1 MNSQLTNPEIPK
13 QGHVHRWINSFG
25 CASTKKLAELAA
37 KNNRLWLCVAR
48 DSEHARILENEIRF
62 FQPDLDLLVFPDHET
77 LPYDSFSPQ
86 IDLISDRLFAL
97 HQMPNKQAGVVV
109 LSIRTLMERLPP
121 IDYVKSRSFVLN
133 IGDLFNVDEQRE
145 QLANAGYR
153 SVSTVYEHGE
163 FASRGSIFDVFP
175 IGSHRP
181 IRIELFDNEIESLRF
196 FDTETQQTVERTD
209 SIRLLP
215 AKEFPLDPDG
225 VTRFR
230 NAWHHEFN
238 VDVRRCQDY
247 QDVSEGVAPQGVEC
261 YLPLFFDKT
270 ATFFDYLNTDPIV
283 FADSGVADSAGAFWQ
298 EITSRYENLG
308 SHPERPLLAPNRV
321 FVEFSMVQHEWN
333 GWSRIEVSPDP
344 NSRHAV
350 DIGAKELPNLET
362 NRKSTRPVQ
371 RLAEY
376 LDSFDGKAI
385 LCAET
390 TGRRE
395 FLRDLLGRS
404 DIRPAMVE
412 SFEEFVESH
421 EKIGLI
427 TAPLERGCEFEQLA
441 FVSELQL
448 FETHSASVKSRE
460 RKRTVDPDLV
470 LRSLTEI
477 EIGAPV
483 THIEH
488 GIGRYRG
495 LEQVNVGPFPVEFMS
510 LEYANGDKLYVP
522 VTSLHLISRYVGTD
536 EDHAP
541 LHRLGSEQWKRAKS
555 QAAKKIFDVA
565 AELLN
570 MYARRELNQSFQ
582 FPITGK
588 DFQLFC
594 DQCSFELTDDQDTAV
609 NDVLS
614 DMTKILAMDRLV
626 CGDVG
631 FGKTEVAMRAAF
643 HAVNSGKQV
652 AVLVPT
658 TLLAQQ
664 HYDTFRDRFAAWPVE
679 IEVLSRLRTKKDAD
693 RVLQRLST
701 GAIDILIGTHQ
712 LLSDGVQ
719 FEDLGLLVVDE
730 EHRFGVRHKERIRQF
745 RANVDLLT
753 LTATPI
759 PRTLNLALE
768 GVRDLSIIG
777 TPPAK
782 RLSIKTFVAPSNDVL
797 VQDAITRELDRGG
810 QVYFLHNRV
819 RTIVDCAERL
829 QKLVPNARIGVAH
842 GELNKPILESV
853 MSDFYHRH
861 CNLLVCT
868 TIIESGIDIPNAN
881 TIVIDRADK
890 LGLAQLHQLRGRVG
904 RSHKQ
909 AYAYLM
915 TPYESLMT
923 RDASLRLEA
932 IEAADELGAGFTL
945 ALHDLEIRGAG
956 EILGEEQSGQIEDIG
971 FSLYMQMLEET
982 VDAMRSNRVPNLD
995 KPFDLVHQVEF
1006 GVPTLIPSDYIPD
1019 VSTRLILYRR
1029 IANARSN
1036 FELDKMNVEIIDRF
1050 GRLPDAVTNLFRVS
1064 RIKLMAADMG
1074 VRSID
1079 VGHVQASITLV
1090 DTSKFDATKLL
1101 STIQKSPDRFHMKD
1115 NTTLV
1120 LQHEFDECDDRFLVI
1135 EEFLES
1141 IRLRPEAQEKAA

>member
-1 MNSQLTNPEIPK
+1 MNTQLTDLKIPEK
-13 QGHVHRWINSFG
+13 AQVHRWVNAYG
-25 CASTKKLAELAA
+25 CASTKKFADLAVS
-37 KNNRLWLCVAR
+37 NDRLWLLVAR
-48 DSEHARILENEIRF
+48 DSEQVRIIENEVRF
-62 FQPDLDLLVFPDHET
+62 FRPELDVLVFPDHET

-97 HQMPNKQAGVVV
+97 HQLPSKQNGVVI

-121 IDYVKSRSFVLN
+121 IDYVRSRTFLLN
-133 IGDLFNVDEQRE
+133 VGDVFEVHDHRDRL
-145 QLANAGYR
+145 LSAGYR

-163 FASRGSIFDVFP
+163 FASRGSIFDIFP
-175 IGSHRP
+175 IGSRRP
-181 IRIELFDNEIESLRF
+181 IRIELFDNVIESLRH
-196 FDTETQQTVERTD
+196 FDTETQQTIEKTD
-209 SIRLLP
+209 SFRLLP
-215 AKEFPLDPDG
+215 AKEFPLDADG
-225 VTRFR
+225 ISHFR

-247 QDVSEGVAPQGVEC
+247 QDVSSGIAPQGVEC

-270 ATFFDYLNTDPIV
+270 ATIFDFLTVDPVVFMDADVDVAADEFWREIV
-283 FADSGVADSAGAFWQ
+283 A
-298 EITSRYENLG
+298 RHENLG
-308 SHPERPLLAPNRV
+308 SHPERPLLAPSRV
-321 FVEFSMVQHEWN
+321 FVEFAELQHAFN
-333 GWSRIEVSPDP
+333 QWSRIQISNDASV
-344 NSRHAV
+344 RHAI
-350 DIGAKELPNLET
+350 DLGSKELPKLET
-362 NRKSTRPVQ
+362 NRKSTKPVQ
-371 RLAEY
+371 RLSEY
-376 LDSFDGKAI
+376 LDTLEGKALI
-385 LCAET
+385 CAET
-390 TGRRE
+390 PGRRE
-395 FLRDLLGRS
+395 FLLDFFGRS
-404 DIRPAMVE
+404 NIAPTT
-412 SFEEFVESH
+412 FTTFQEFVESDH
-421 EKIGLI
+421 KIGLI
-427 TAPLERGCEFEQLA
+427 TVFIERGCEVDQIA
-441 FVSELQL
+441 FISEMQL

-495 LEQVNVGPFPVEFMS
+495 LEQVNVGAYPMEFMS
-510 LEYANGDKLYVP
+510 LEYANNDKLYVP
-522 VTSLHLISRYVGTD
+522 VTSLHLISRYVGAD
-536 EDHAP
+536 EEHAP
-541 LHRLGSEQWKRAKS
+541 LHRLGSEQWKKS
-555 QAAKKIFDVA
+555 KAQAVKKIHDVA

-570 MYARRELNQSFQ
+570 MYARRELNQSYQ
-582 FPITGK
+582 YPSHDT

-594 DQCSFELTDDQDTAV
+594 DQCSFELTEDQETAV
-609 NDVLS
+609 SDVLE
-614 DMTKILAMDRLV
+614 DMTNVRAMDRLV

-643 HAVNSGKQV
+643 HAVQSGKQV

-658 TLLAQQ
+658 TLLARQ
-664 HYDTFRDRFAAWPVE
+664 HFDTFTDRFAAWPMT

-693 RVLQRLST
+693 RILERLES
-701 GAIDILIGTHQ
+701 GSIDILIGTHQ
-712 LLSDGVQ
+712 LLSEGVK
-719 FEDLGLLVVDE
+719 FHDLGLLVVDE

-745 RANVDLLT
+745 RVNVDLLT

-759 PRTLNLALE
+759 PRTLNMALE

-782 RLSIKTFVAPSNDVL
+782 RLSIKTFVAPMNDVL
-797 VQDAITRELDRGG
+797 IQDAITRELDRGG

-819 RTIVDCAERL
+819 RTIVDCAEHL
-829 QKLVPNARIGVAH
+829 QQLVPNARVGVVH

-861 CNLLVCT
+861 CNLLICT

-881 TIVIDRADK
+881 TIIIDRADK
-890 LGLAQLHQLRGRVG
+890 FGLAQLHQLRGRVG

-923 RDASLRLEA
+923 RDAGLRLEA

-982 VDAMRSNRVPNLD
+982 VDAMRSNRVPDLD

-1006 GVPTLIPSDYIPD
+1006 GVPTLIPSEYLPD

-1029 IANARSN
+1029 IANAGTN
-1036 FELDKMNVEIIDRF
+1036 FELDQLHVEIIDRF

-1064 RIKLMAADMG
+1064 RIKLMAAEVG

-1079 VGHVQASITLV
+1079 VTHDHATIALV
-1090 DTSKFDATKLL
+1090 DTSKFDAAKLL
-1101 STIQKSPDRFHMKD
+1101 ATIQQSTERFQMKD
-1115 NTTLV
+1115 NSTLV
-1120 LQHEFDECDDRFLVI
+1120 LNHDFDECDDRFLVI
-1135 EEFLES
+1135 EEFLNS
-1141 IRLRPEAQEKAA
+1141 IRLNPSDQEQAA